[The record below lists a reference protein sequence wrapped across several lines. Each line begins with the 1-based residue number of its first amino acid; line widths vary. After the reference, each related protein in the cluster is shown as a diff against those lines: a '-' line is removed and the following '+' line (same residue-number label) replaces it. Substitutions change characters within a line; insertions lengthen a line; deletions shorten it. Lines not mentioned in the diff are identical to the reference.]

1 MRVINVPRRA
11 RERSETGIYHI
22 ILRGNSKQEIFH
34 DDEDFIRFIETLY
47 RYKTETNM
55 KVYGWC
61 LMNNHVHL
69 LSEKGEEE
77 ISATM
82 KRIGVSYVWFYN
94 RKYDTTGH
102 LFQDRFKSE
111 IIDSDKYLMTVIRY
125 IHQNPVKARLVKNPA
140 DWKWSSCS
148 GYYGEKTSFANL
160 LDSYL
165 ILGMLAEDRN
175 MAIRKFIEFNEAPND
190 DKCLDDYIR
199 IRLKDEEAREEIKK
213 EMIGF
218 NLAEIKSLP
227 KEQRDEMLSRIKKI
241 EGITQR
247 QAARILGIS
256 PNLIFKS

>member
-1 MRVINVPRRA
+1 MPRRA
-11 RERSETGIYHI
+11 REKSENGIYHI

-34 DDEDFIRFIETLY
+34 DNEDFIRFLDTLD
-47 RYKTETNM
+47 RYKAKTNL

-69 LSEKGEEE
+69 LLEKGEEE
-77 ISATM
+77 LSATM

-94 RKYDTTGH
+94 RKYETVGH

-111 IIDSDKYLMTVIRY
+111 IVDSDQYLMTVIRY
-125 IHQNPVKARLVKNPA
+125 IHQNPVKAGLVKNPA

-148 GYYGEKTSFANL
+148 EYYGKKTHYAHL
-160 LDSYL
+160 LDSNF
-165 ILGMLAEDRN
+165 ILGMFAEDRN
-175 MAIRKFIEFNEAPND
+175 TAIRQFTEFNEAVND
-190 DKCLDDYIR
+190 DKCLDDDIR
-199 IRLKDEEAREEIKK
+199 IRLKDEEATEEIKK
-213 EMIGF
+213 VMAGF
-218 NLAEIKSLP
+218 DLVEIKNLP
-227 KEQRDEMLSRIKKI
+227 KEQRDEILSRIKGI

>member
-1 MRVINVPRRA
+1 
-11 RERSETGIYHI
+11 
-22 ILRGNSKQEIFH
+22 
-34 DDEDFIRFIETLY
+34 
-47 RYKTETNM
+47 
-55 KVYGWC
+55 
-61 LMNNHVHL
+61 MNNHVHL

-94 RKYDTTGH
+94 RKYETTGH
-102 LFQDRFKSE
+102 LFQDGFKSE

-140 DWKWSSCS
+140 D
-148 GYYGEKTSFANL
+148 GNGAVVRVLTSFANL

-175 MAIRKFIEFNEAPND
+175 TAIRKFIEFNEAAND
-190 DKCLDDYIR
+190 DKCLDYYIR

-213 EMIGF
+213 EMVGF

-227 KEQRDEMLSRIKKI
+227 KEERDEMLSRIK
-241 EGITQR
+241 
-247 QAARILGIS
+247 
-256 PNLIFKS
+256 N